1 MADASRKLTIAE
13 LEAKAKEIR
22 RDILEMGLRAGGC
35 HLAPALSSVE
45 LVTALYFRIM
55 HLNPQDPRDEA
66 RDRFILSAGH
76 KCAVQYV
83 ALAHAGYFPL
93 QVLDTFSRLHSIL
106 GGHPGTKIPG
116 VETPTGSLGHGLP
129 ISVGLALGA
138 KLQHKPY
145 RVFVL
150 LGDGEVPEGSNWE
163 AAAQA
168 SHWRLDNLVTL
179 VDRNR
184 LCTDGTTE
192 EVLALEPLRER
203 WSSFGWAVREI
214 DGHTMPEVVDALEA
228 VPFVPGKPSLLVANT
243 VKGKG
248 ISFIENR
255 VEWHY
260 RIPEGEEIEHAR
272 RDLR

>member
-1 MADASRKLTIAE
+1 MVDPSSKTAIAD
-13 LEAKAKEIR
+13 LERTAKAIR

-35 HLAPALSSVE
+35 HLAPALSCAD

-55 HLNPQDPRDEA
+55 RITPHNPGNDT
-66 RDRFILSAGH
+66 RDRFLLSAGH
-76 KCAVQYV
+76 KCAALYV
-83 ALAHAGYFPL
+83 ALAHAGFFARE
-93 QVLDTFSRLHSIL
+93 VLDTFSRHHSIL

-129 ISVGLALGA
+129 IGVGLALGA
-138 KLQHKPY
+138 KLQQKAY

-168 SHWRLDNLVTL
+168 SHFRLDNLVAI

-192 EVLALEPLRER
+192 EVLTLEPQRDR
-203 WSSFGWAVREI
+203 WASFGWAVRDV
-214 DGHTMPEVVDALEA
+214 DGHGMGAIVEALEA
-228 VPFVPGKPSLLVANT
+228 VPFAPGKPSLLLAHT

-260 RIPEGEEIEHAR
+260 RIPEGAEIEQAR
-272 RDLR
+272 RELR

>member
-1 MADASRKLTIAE
+1 MAGACSKLMIAE
-13 LEAKAKEIR
+13 LEAKAKRIR

-35 HLAPALSSVE
+35 HLAPALSSAD
-45 LVTALYFRIM
+45 LVTALYFRVMRI
-55 HLNPQDPRDEA
+55 NPQAPEDDL
-66 RDRFILSAGH
+66 RDRFLLSAGH

-93 QVLDTFSRLHSIL
+93 EVLGTFSRLHSIL
-106 GGHPGTKIPG
+106 GGHPGSKIPG

-129 ISVGLALGA
+129 IGVGLALGA
-138 KLQHKPY
+138 KLQQKPY

-168 SHWRLDNLVTL
+168 SQFKLDNLVAII
-179 VDRNR
+179 DRNR

-192 EVLALEPLRER
+192 EVLALEPHRER

-214 DGHTMPEVVDALEA
+214 DGHAMGEIVEALEA
-228 VPFVPGKPSLLVANT
+228 VPYHPGRPSLLIANT
-243 VKGKG
+243 IKGKG

-260 RIPEGEEIEHAR
+260 RIPAGEEIERAR
-272 RDLR
+272 RDLS

>member
-1 MADASRKLTIAE
+1 MADPSRKPTIAD
-13 LEAKAKEIR
+13 LERIANEIR

-35 HLAPALSSVE
+35 HLAPALSCAD
-45 LVTALYFRIM
+45 LVTALYFRVMRITP
-55 HLNPQDPRDEA
+55 HNPKDDV
-66 RDRFILSAGH
+66 RDRFLLSAGH
-76 KCAVQYV
+76 KCAAQYV
-83 ALAHAGYFPL
+83 ALAHAGFFARE
-93 QVLDTFSRLHSIL
+93 VLDTFSRHHSIL

-129 ISVGLALGA
+129 IGVGLALGA
-138 KLQHKPY
+138 KLQQKAY

-163 AAAQA
+163 AAAHA
-168 SHWRLDNLVTL
+168 SHFRLDNLVAI

-192 EVLALEPLRER
+192 EVLTLEPQRDR
-203 WSSFGWAVREI
+203 WASFGWAVREV
-214 DGHTMPEVVDALEA
+214 DGHRMGAIVEALEA
-228 VPFVPGKPSLLVANT
+228 VPFAPGKPSLLLAHT

-260 RIPEGEEIEHAR
+260 RIPEGAEVEQAR
-272 RDLR
+272 QELR

>member
-1 MADASRKLTIAE
+1 MADPSRKPTIAD
-13 LEAKAKEIR
+13 LERIANEIR

-35 HLAPALSSVE
+35 HLAPALSCAD

-55 HLNPQDPRDEA
+55 RITPHNPKDDV
-66 RDRFILSAGH
+66 RDRFLLSAGH
-76 KCAVQYV
+76 KCAALYV
-83 ALAHAGYFPL
+83 ALAHAGFFARE
-93 QVLDTFSRLHSIL
+93 VLDTFSRHHSIL

-129 ISVGLALGA
+129 IGVGLALGA
-138 KLQHKPY
+138 KLQQKAY

-163 AAAQA
+163 AAAHA
-168 SHWRLDNLVTL
+168 SHFRLDNLVAI

-192 EVLALEPLRER
+192 EVLTLEPQRDR
-203 WSSFGWAVREI
+203 WASFGWAVREV
-214 DGHTMPEVVDALEA
+214 DGHRMGAIVEALEA
-228 VPFVPGKPSLLVANT
+228 VPFAPGKPSLLLAHT

-260 RIPEGEEIEHAR
+260 RIPEGAEVEQAR
-272 RDLR
+272 QELR

>member
-1 MADASRKLTIAE
+1 M
-13 LEAKAKEIR
+13 
-22 RDILEMGLRAGGC
+22 
-35 HLAPALSSVE
+35 
-45 LVTALYFRIM
+45 RITPQ
-55 HLNPQDPRDEA
+55 NPKDDT

-76 KCAVQYV
+76 KCAVLYV
-83 ALAHAGYFPL
+83 ALAHAGFFARE
-93 QVLDTFSRLHSIL
+93 VLDTFSQYHSIL

-129 ISVGLALGA
+129 IGVGLALGA
-138 KLQHKPY
+138 KLQQKAY
-145 RVFVL
+145 RVFAL

-168 SHWRLDNLVTL
+168 SHFRLDNLVAI
-179 VDRNR
+179 VDRNG

-192 EVLALEPLRER
+192 EVLALEPQRDR
-203 WSSFGWAVREI
+203 WASFGWVVREV
-214 DGHTMPEVVDALEA
+214 DGHRMGENVEALEA
-228 VPFVPGKPSLLVANT
+228 VPFAPGKPSLLLAHT

-260 RIPEGEEIEHAR
+260 RIPEGAEIEQAR
-272 RDLR
+272 QELR

>member
-1 MADASRKLTIAE
+1 MADPSSKPTIAD
-13 LEAKAKEIR
+13 LERTAKEIR

-35 HLAPALSSVE
+35 HLAPALSCAD

-55 HLNPQDPRDEA
+55 RITPHNPKDDV
-66 RDRFILSAGH
+66 RDRFLLSAGH
-76 KCAVQYV
+76 KCAALYV
-83 ALAHAGYFPL
+83 ALAHAGFFARE
-93 QVLDTFSRLHSIL
+93 VLDTFSRHHSIL

-129 ISVGLALGA
+129 IGVGLALGA
-138 KLQHKPY
+138 KLQQKTY

-168 SHWRLDNLVTL
+168 SHFRLDNLVAI
-179 VDRNR
+179 VDRNH

-192 EVLALEPLRER
+192 EVLTLEPLRER
-203 WSSFGWAVREI
+203 WESFGWAVREV
-214 DGHTMPEVVDALEA
+214 DGHRMGEIVETLEA
-228 VPFVPGKPSLLVANT
+228 VPFALDKPSLILANT

-260 RIPEGEEIEHAR
+260 RIPEGGEIEQAR
-272 RDLR
+272 QELR

>member
-1 MADASRKLTIAE
+1 MADPSSRRTIAE
-13 LEAKAKEIR
+13 LEGTAKQSR
-22 RDILEMGLRAGGC
+22 RDVLEMGLRAGGC
-35 HLAPALSSVE
+35 HLAPALSCVD
-45 LVTALYFRIM
+45 LITALYFRI
-55 HLNPQDPRDEA
+55 LRITPQHPKDDT

-76 KCAVQYV
+76 KCAALYV
-83 ALAHAGYFPL
+83 ALAHAGFFARE
-93 QVLDTFSRLHSIL
+93 VLDTFSRHHSIL

-129 ISVGLALGA
+129 IGVGLALGA
-138 KLQHKPY
+138 KLQQKTY

-168 SHWRLDNLVTL
+168 SHFCLDNLVAI

-192 EVLALEPLRER
+192 EVLGLEPQRDR
-203 WSSFGWAVREI
+203 WASFGWAVREV
-214 DGHTMPEVVDALEA
+214 DGHRMGEIVEALEA
-228 VPFVPGKPSLLVANT
+228 VPFAPRKPSLLLAHT

-260 RIPEGEEIEHAR
+260 RIPEGAEIEQAR
-272 RDLR
+272 QELR

>member
-1 MADASRKLTIAE
+1 MADPSCTPTIAD
-13 LEAKAKEIR
+13 LERTAKEIR

-35 HLAPALSSVE
+35 HLAPALSCAD

-55 HLNPQDPRDEA
+55 RITPHNPKDDV
-66 RDRFILSAGH
+66 RDRFLLSAGH
-76 KCAVQYV
+76 KCAALYV
-83 ALAHAGYFPL
+83 ALAHAGFFARE
-93 QVLDTFSRLHSIL
+93 VLDTFSRHHSIL

-129 ISVGLALGA
+129 IGVGLALGA
-138 KLQHKPY
+138 KLQQKTY

-168 SHWRLDNLVTL
+168 SHFRLDNLVAI
-179 VDRNR
+179 VDRNH

-192 EVLALEPLRER
+192 EVLTLEPLRER
-203 WSSFGWAVREI
+203 WESFGWAVREV
-214 DGHTMPEVVDALEA
+214 DGHRMGEIVETLEA
-228 VPFVPGKPSLLVANT
+228 VPFALDKPSLILANT

-260 RIPEGEEIEHAR
+260 RIPEGGEIEQAR
-272 RDLR
+272 QELR

>member
-1 MADASRKLTIAE
+1 MADPSSKHTIAE
-13 LEAKAKEIR
+13 LEGRARQIR

-35 HLAPALSSVE
+35 HLAPALSSVD

-55 HLNPQDPRDEA
+55 HITPQNPTDDA

-76 KCAVQYV
+76 KCAVLYV
-83 ALAHAGYFPL
+83 ALAHAGFFARE
-93 QVLDTFSRLHSIL
+93 VLDTFSRHHSIL

-129 ISVGLALGA
+129 IGVGLALGA
-138 KLQHKPY
+138 KLQQKAY

-168 SHWRLDNLVTL
+168 SHFRLDNLVAI

-192 EVLALEPLRER
+192 EVLTLEPQRDR
-203 WSSFGWAVREI
+203 WTSFGWAVREV
-214 DGHTMPEVVDALEA
+214 DGHQMGEIVESLEA
-228 VPFVPGKPSLLVANT
+228 VPYAPNKPSLLLANT

-260 RIPEGEEIEHAR
+260 RIPEGAEIEQAR
-272 RDLR
+272 RDLQ

>member
-1 MADASRKLTIAE
+1 MADPSRKPTIAD
-13 LEAKAKEIR
+13 LERIAKEIR

-35 HLAPALSSVE
+35 HLAPALSCAD

-55 HLNPQDPRDEA
+55 RITPHNPKDDV
-66 RDRFILSAGH
+66 RDRFLLSAGH
-76 KCAVQYV
+76 KCAALYV
-83 ALAHAGYFPL
+83 ALAHAGFFARE
-93 QVLDTFSRLHSIL
+93 VLDTFSRHHSIL

-129 ISVGLALGA
+129 IGVGLALGA
-138 KLQHKPY
+138 KLQQKAY

-168 SHWRLDNLVTL
+168 SHFRLDNLVAI

-192 EVLALEPLRER
+192 EVLTLEPQRDR
-203 WSSFGWAVREI
+203 WASFGWAVRDV
-214 DGHTMPEVVDALEA
+214 DGHGMGAIVEALEA
-228 VPFVPGKPSLLVANT
+228 VPFAPGKPSLLLAHT

-260 RIPEGEEIEHAR
+260 RIPEGAEIEQAR
-272 RDLR
+272 QELR

>member
-1 MADASRKLTIAE
+1 MPGGVGCATLE
-13 LEAKAKEIR
+13 QLEAKAKQIR

-35 HLAPALSSVE
+35 HLAPALSSAD

-55 HLNPQDPRDEA
+55 RFNPQDPKDDG

-76 KCAVQYV
+76 KCAVLYV
-83 ALAHAGYFPL
+83 TLAHAGYFPRE
-93 QVLDTFSRLHSIL
+93 VLNTFQRLHSIL
-106 GGHPGTKIPG
+106 GGHPGSKIPG
-116 VETPTGSLGHGLP
+116 VEIPTGSLGHGLP
-129 ISVGLALGA
+129 IGVGLALGA
-138 KLQHKPY
+138 KLQRKTY

-150 LGDGEVPEGSNWE
+150 IGDGEVAEGSNWE

-168 SHWRLDNLVTL
+168 SHFRLDNLV
-179 VDRNR
+179 VIIDRNR
-184 LCTDGTTE
+184 LCADGTTE
-192 EVLALEPLRER
+192 DVLALEPQRER

-214 DGHTMPEVVDALEA
+214 DGHNMGEIVEAFDA
-228 VPFVPGKPSLLVANT
+228 VPFAPGKPSLLLANT

-260 RIPEGEEIEHAR
+260 RIPEGDGIVQAR
-272 RDLR
+272 RELI

>member
-1 MADASRKLTIAE
+1 MTEDTVPASTAE
-13 LEAKAKEIR
+13 LEALAKRIR
-22 RDILEMGLRAGGC
+22 RDMLEMGLRAGGC
-35 HLAPALSSVE
+35 HLAPALSCAD
-45 LVTALYFRIM
+45 LVTALYFRVM
-55 HLNPQDPRDEA
+55 RVNPQDPKDET

-83 ALAHAGYFPL
+83 ALAHAGYFPRET
-93 QVLDTFSRLHSIL
+93 LDTFSQLHSIL
-106 GGHPGTKIPG
+106 GGHPGSKIPG
-116 VETPTGSLGHGLP
+116 VEVPTGSLGHGLP
-129 ISVGLALGA
+129 IGLGMALGA

-168 SHWRLDNLVTL
+168 SQFRLDNLIAI

-192 EVLALEPLRER
+192 QVLGLEPLRER
-203 WSSFGWAVREI
+203 WTSFGWAVREI
-214 DGHTMPEVVDALEA
+214 DGHKMGEVVDAFEA
-228 VPFVPGKPSLLVANT
+228 VPFAPGKPSVVLANT

-260 RIPEGEEIEHAR
+260 RIPVGEEIAIAR
-272 RDLR
+272 RDLS

>member
-1 MADASRKLTIAE
+1 MADASDRATIAR
-13 LEAKAKEIR
+13 LETVAKQIR

-35 HLAPALSSVE
+35 HLAPALSAVE

-55 HLNPQDPRDEA
+55 RINPKDPQDDS

-83 ALAHAGYFPL
+83 ALAHAGFFPF

-106 GGHPGTKIPG
+106 GGHPGCKIPG
-116 VETPTGSLGHGLP
+116 VEVPTGSLGHGLP
-129 ISVGLALGA
+129 IGVGLALGA
-138 KLQHKPY
+138 KLQRKAY

-163 AAAQA
+163 AAAQG
-168 SHWRLDNLVTL
+168 SHFGLDNLVAII
-179 VDRNR
+179 DRNR
-184 LCTDGTTE
+184 LCADGTTK

-203 WSSFGWAVREI
+203 WASFGWAVREI
-214 DGHTMPEVVDALEA
+214 DGHKMADIVEALEA
-228 VPFVPGKPSLLVANT
+228 LPFTPGRPSLVLAHT

-255 VEWHY
+255 VDWHY
-260 RIPEGEEIEHAR
+260 RIPQGAEVEQAR
-272 RDLR
+272 QELS

>member
-1 MADASRKLTIAE
+1 MADPSSKPTIAD
-13 LEAKAKEIR
+13 LERTAKEIR

-35 HLAPALSSVE
+35 HLAPALSCAD

-55 HLNPQDPRDEA
+55 RITPHNPKDDV
-66 RDRFILSAGH
+66 RDRFLLSAGH
-76 KCAVQYV
+76 KCAALYV
-83 ALAHAGYFPL
+83 ALAHAGFFARE
-93 QVLDTFSRLHSIL
+93 VLDTFSRHHSIL

-129 ISVGLALGA
+129 IGVGLALGA
-138 KLQHKPY
+138 KLQQKTY

-168 SHWRLDNLVTL
+168 SHFRLDNLVAI
-179 VDRNR
+179 VDRNH

-192 EVLALEPLRER
+192 EVLTLEPLRER
-203 WSSFGWAVREI
+203 WESFGWAVREV
-214 DGHTMPEVVDALEA
+214 DGHRMGEIVETLEA
-228 VPFVPGKPSLLVANT
+228 VPFALNKPSLILANT

-260 RIPEGEEIEHAR
+260 RIPEGTEIEKAR
-272 RDLR
+272 QELR

>member
-1 MADASRKLTIAE
+1 
-13 LEAKAKEIR
+13 
-22 RDILEMGLRAGGC
+22 
-35 HLAPALSSVE
+35 
-45 LVTALYFRIM
+45 
-55 HLNPQDPRDEA
+55 
-66 RDRFILSAGH
+66 
-76 KCAVQYV
+76 
-83 ALAHAGYFPL
+83 
-93 QVLDTFSRLHSIL
+93 
-106 GGHPGTKIPG
+106 
-116 VETPTGSLGHGLP
+116 
-129 ISVGLALGA
+129 LALGA

-192 EVLALEPLRER
+192 AVLALEPLRER
-203 WSSFGWAVREI
+203 WSSFGWAVREL
-214 DGHTMPEVVDALEA
+214 DGHRMQEVVDALEA

-260 RIPEGEEIEHAR
+260 RIPEGEEIEQAR

>member
-1 MADASRKLTIAE
+1 MADPARKPTIAN
-13 LEAKAKEIR
+13 LERIANEIR

-35 HLAPALSSVE
+35 HLAPALSCAD

-55 HLNPQDPRDEA
+55 RITPENPKDDV
-66 RDRFILSAGH
+66 RDRFLLSAGH
-76 KCAVQYV
+76 KCAALYV
-83 ALAHAGYFPL
+83 ALAHAGFFARE
-93 QVLDTFSRLHSIL
+93 VLDTFSRHHSIL

-129 ISVGLALGA
+129 IGVGLALGA
-138 KLQHKPY
+138 KLQQKAY

-168 SHWRLDNLVTL
+168 TQFRLDNLVAI

-192 EVLALEPLRER
+192 EVLTLEPQRDR
-203 WSSFGWAVREI
+203 WASFGWAVRDV
-214 DGHTMPEVVDALEA
+214 DGHGMGAIVEALEA
-228 VPFVPGKPSLLVANT
+228 VPFAPGKPSLLLAHT

-260 RIPEGEEIEHAR
+260 RIPEGAEIEQAR
-272 RDLR
+272 QELR

>member
-1 MADASRKLTIAE
+1 MPNRSSTPMIAD
-13 LEAKAKEIR
+13 LESKARQIR

-35 HLAPALSSVE
+35 HLAPALSCAD
-45 LVTALYFRIM
+45 LITALYFCVM
-55 HLNPQDPRDEA
+55 HVTPQDPKDDT

-76 KCAVQYV
+76 KCAALYV
-83 ALAHAGYFPL
+83 ALAHAGFIGRE
-93 QVLDTFSRLHSIL
+93 VLDTFSRHHSIL

-129 ISVGLALGA
+129 IGVGLALGA
-138 KLQHKPY
+138 KLQQKTY

-168 SHWRLDNLVTL
+168 SHFHLDNLVAI

-192 EVLALEPLRER
+192 EVLGLEPLRER
-203 WSSFGWAVREI
+203 WASFGWAVQEV
-214 DGHTMPEVVDALEA
+214 DGHHMGAIVAALEA
-228 VPFVPGKPSLLVANT
+228 VPFAPTKPSLLLANT

-260 RIPEGEEIEHAR
+260 RIPEGAEIEQAR
-272 RDLR
+272 RDLA

>member
-1 MADASRKLTIAE
+1 MADPSSKPTIAD
-13 LEAKAKEIR
+13 LERIAKEIR
-22 RDILEMGLRAGGC
+22 HDILEMGLRAGGC
-35 HLAPALSSVE
+35 HLAPALSCAD

-55 HLNPQDPRDEA
+55 RITPENPKDDV
-66 RDRFILSAGH
+66 RDRFLLSAGH
-76 KCAVQYV
+76 KCAALYV
-83 ALAHAGYFPL
+83 ALAHAGFFARE
-93 QVLDTFSRLHSIL
+93 VLDTFSRHHSIL

-129 ISVGLALGA
+129 IGVGLALGA
-138 KLQHKPY
+138 KLQQKAY

-168 SHWRLDNLVTL
+168 THFRLDNLVAI

-192 EVLALEPLRER
+192 EVLTLEPQRDR
-203 WSSFGWAVREI
+203 WASFGWAVRDV
-214 DGHTMPEVVDALEA
+214 DGHGMGAIVEALEA
-228 VPFVPGKPSLLVANT
+228 VPFAPGKPSLLLAHT

-260 RIPEGEEIEHAR
+260 RIPEGAEIEQAR
-272 RDLR
+272 QELR

>member
-1 MADASRKLTIAE
+1 MADPASKPTIAE
-13 LEAKAKEIR
+13 LEGKAKQIR

-35 HLAPALSSVE
+35 HLAPALSSAD

-55 HLNPQDPRDEA
+55 HITPQNPKDDA

-76 KCAVQYV
+76 KCALLYV
-83 ALAHAGYFPL
+83 ALAHAGFFAHE
-93 QVLDTFSRLHSIL
+93 VLDTFSRHHSIL

-116 VETPTGSLGHGLP
+116 VEIPTGSLGHGLP
-129 ISVGLALGA
+129 IGVGLALGA
-138 KLQHKPY
+138 KLQRKAY

-168 SHWRLDNLVTL
+168 SHFRLDNLVAI

-192 EVLALEPLRER
+192 EVLTLEPLRER
-203 WSSFGWAVREI
+203 WASFGWAVREV
-214 DGHTMPEVVDALEA
+214 DGHQMGAIVEALEA
-228 VPFVPGKPSLLVANT
+228 VPFVPNKPSLLLANT

-260 RIPEGEEIEHAR
+260 RIPEGAEIELAR
-272 RDLR
+272 RDLQ

>member
-1 MADASRKLTIAE
+1 MADPSSKPTIAD
-13 LEAKAKEIR
+13 LERTAKEIR

-35 HLAPALSSVE
+35 HLAPALSCAD

-55 HLNPQDPRDEA
+55 RITPHNPKDDA
-66 RDRFILSAGH
+66 RDRFLLSAGH
-76 KCAVQYV
+76 KCAALYV
-83 ALAHAGYFPL
+83 ALAHAGFFARE
-93 QVLDTFSRLHSIL
+93 VLDTFSRRHSIL

-129 ISVGLALGA
+129 IGVGLALGA
-138 KLQHKPY
+138 KLQQKAY

-163 AAAQA
+163 AAAHA
-168 SHWRLDNLVTL
+168 SHFHLDNLVAI

-192 EVLALEPLRER
+192 EVLTLEPQRDR
-203 WSSFGWAVREI
+203 WASFGWAVRDV
-214 DGHTMPEVVDALEA
+214 DGHGMRQIVEGLEA
-228 VPFVPGKPSLLVANT
+228 VPFAPGKPSLLLAHT

-260 RIPEGEEIEHAR
+260 RIPEGAEIEQAR
-272 RDLR
+272 RELR

>member
-1 MADASRKLTIAE
+1 MADPSRKPTIAD
-13 LEAKAKEIR
+13 LERIANEIR

-35 HLAPALSSVE
+35 HLAPALSCAD

-55 HLNPQDPRDEA
+55 RITPHNPKDDV
-66 RDRFILSAGH
+66 RDRFLLSAGH
-76 KCAVQYV
+76 KCAAQYV
-83 ALAHAGYFPL
+83 ALAHAGFFARE
-93 QVLDTFSRLHSIL
+93 VLDTFSRHHSIL

-129 ISVGLALGA
+129 IGVGLALGA
-138 KLQHKPY
+138 KLQQKAY

-163 AAAQA
+163 AAAHA
-168 SHWRLDNLVTL
+168 SHFRLDNLVAI

-192 EVLALEPLRER
+192 EVLTLEPQRDR
-203 WSSFGWAVREI
+203 WASFGWAVREV
-214 DGHTMPEVVDALEA
+214 DGHRMGAIVEALEA
-228 VPFVPGKPSLLVANT
+228 VPFAPGKPSLLLAHT

-260 RIPEGEEIEHAR
+260 RIPEGAEIEQAR
-272 RDLR
+272 QELR